1 MVLPRKMTVRQS
13 LTLALRQGFQ
23 HEAFETLHSIYQ
35 QLTVEIPT
43 LAHML
48 HLFLGEP
55 QSLQRLNNS
64 LSARRDT
71 VPGYFCLL
79 GQLK

>member
-1 MVLPRKMTVRQS
+1 MVLPRKMTARQS

-23 HEAFETLHSIYQ
+23 HKGFETLHVSYQ
-35 QLTVEIPT
+35 QLTVEILT

-48 HLFLGEP
+48 HLFSGEP
-55 QSLQRLNNS
+55 QCLNNS